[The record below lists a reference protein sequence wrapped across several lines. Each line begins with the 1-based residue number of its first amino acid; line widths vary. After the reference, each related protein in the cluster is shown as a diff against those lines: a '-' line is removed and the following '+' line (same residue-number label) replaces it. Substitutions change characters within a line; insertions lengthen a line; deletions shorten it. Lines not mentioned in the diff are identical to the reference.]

1 MRCEEYLPMLNE
13 LLNKTLTPGERRGV
27 EAHLA
32 VCEGCRNE
40 FQRLKRADELLRE
53 AVSDMF
59 SEIEVPAD
67 LSSRIEEV
75 IKKERKKTARLAHAR
90 WLPAFLKVPAVA
102 AALLLFVAAGTFGYR
117 YIFAPPLKQSQ
128 VVLQEPVTD
137 NESKPF
143 MSPDGSDLPAESS
156 KSGET
161 YGSGDVQKESAPVEP
176 QDTPPA
182 PKPGEPRKPVSG
194 NEAEINLAREG
205 APPGKGGDSE
215 PGPVT
220 ERRAGGGAAVQRNA
234 GQPADS
240 AQSADSTGPVPT
252 GTQEDLSL
260 FAAGAPG
267 ANVEDGEIQASEK
280 DGFARDAQQDAA
292 KEVGFVCLEP
302 AYLPR
307 GAELQ
312 DVTWRSGTVY
322 QNYRVGQLSLQI
334 SQTLAKAPMAEIGS
348 ASKDSSALEINGVK
362 GILEEKKPGDAD
374 GTSRGYTTITWQQGE
389 LLITV
394 GGELPREELV
404 KIASSLK

>member
-128 VVLQEPVTD
+128 VVLQEPVAD

-143 MSPDGSDLPAESS
+143 MSPDGSDLPAESL

-307 GAELQ
+307 GTELQ
-312 DVTWRSGTVY
+312 DVTWLSGTVC
-322 QNYRVGQLSLQI
+322 QNYLVGQLSFRICQG
-334 SQTLAKAPMAEIGS
+334 LAKAPMAEIES

-362 GILEEKKPGDAD
+362 GILKEKKPGDEE

-404 KIASSLK
+404 KIASSLR

>member
-67 LSSRIEEV
+67 LSSSIEEV

-128 VVLQEPVTD
+128 VVLQEPVAD

-161 YGSGDVQKESAPVEP
+161 YGSGCPERSARLS

-182 PKPGEPRKPVSG
+182 PKPG
-194 NEAEINLAREG
+194 N
-205 APPGKGGDSE
+205 PGSRC
-215 PGPVT
+215 PVT
-220 ERRAGGGAAVQRNA
+220 
-234 GQPADS
+234 
-240 AQSADSTGPVPT
+240 
-252 GTQEDLSL
+252 
-260 FAAGAPG
+260 
-267 ANVEDGEIQASEK
+267 
-280 DGFARDAQQDAA
+280 
-292 KEVGFVCLEP
+292 
-302 AYLPR
+302 
-307 GAELQ
+307 
-312 DVTWRSGTVY
+312 RS
-322 QNYRVGQLSLQI
+322 
-334 SQTLAKAPMAEIGS
+334 K
-348 ASKDSSALEINGVK
+348 
-362 GILEEKKPGDAD
+362 
-374 GTSRGYTTITWQQGE
+374 
-389 LLITV
+389 
-394 GGELPREELV
+394 
-404 KIASSLK
+404 

>member
-1 MRCEEYLPMLNE
+1 M
-13 LLNKTLTPGERRGV
+13 
-27 EAHLA
+27 
-32 VCEGCRNE
+32 
-40 FQRLKRADELLRE
+40 
-53 AVSDMF
+53 
-59 SEIEVPAD
+59 
-67 LSSRIEEV
+67 
-75 IKKERKKTARLAHAR
+75 
-90 WLPAFLKVPAVA
+90 
-102 AALLLFVAAGTFGYR
+102 
-117 YIFAPPLKQSQ
+117 
-128 VVLQEPVTD
+128 
-137 NESKPF
+137 
-143 MSPDGSDLPAESS
+143 PAESS